1 MISVERSLGQPEQRP
16 CGAASRKFGG
26 QMAVVTGAS
35 SGIGR
40 AIAEEL
46 AAQGASL
53 CLLGR
58 RPQALRNVAPGLRE
72 GARRMIYQV
81 DLAAGEQIERFAAD
95 FIRDGGRADILVHS
109 AGVIAIGALER
120 APIDDFDRQL
130 NVNVR
135 APCLLTKALL
145 PLVKACRGQIIFINS
160 NAGLCAVPGSGHY
173 SAAKHALTG
182 LADSLRAEVNGQVRV
197 LSVYTGSTAT
207 PMQAALHLSKR
218 RSYVPEALIQ
228 AEDVASLVAHAA
240 GLPRTVE
247 VTALHLRPG
256 APPD

>member
-1 MISVERSLGQPEQRP
+1 MISVEQSLHRLEPRP
-16 CGAASRKFGG
+16 CGAGSRKLAG
-26 QMAVVTGAS
+26 QTAVVTGAS

-58 RPQALRNVAPGLRE
+58 RPQALENVAPGLCE
-72 GARRMIYQV
+72 GARRMIYQL
-81 DLAAGEQIERFAAD
+81 DLASGEQIENFGVD
-95 FIRDGGRADILVHS
+95 FVRHGGRADILVHS
-109 AGVIAIGALER
+109 AGVIAIGAIEK
-120 APIDDFDRQL
+120 ASIDDFDWQL

-145 PLVKACRGQIIFINS
+145 PLLKARHGQIVFINS
-160 NAGLCAVPGSGHY
+160 NAGLCAVPGSGQY
-173 SAAKHALTG
+173 SATKHALTG
-182 LADSLRAEVNGQVRV
+182 LADSLRAEVNGQLRV
-197 LSVYTGSTAT
+197 MSVYTGSTAT

-218 RSYVPEALIQ
+218 RCYVPEALIQ
-228 AEDVASLVAHAA
+228 PEDVASLVVHALT
-240 GLPRTVE
+240 LPRTVE

-256 APPD
+256 APPS